1 MNIWGTRN
9 TLIYVV
15 FQGPIV
21 TYHKIVEPWRALLFQ
36 IFCILSLI
44 DCPLLNILSA
54 AVSDIPSAK

>member
-21 TYHKIVEPWRALLFQ
+21 TYHKIVEPWRGMDMMGFSG
-36 IFCILSLI
+36 ILTTCSF
-44 DCPLLNILSA
+44 LSY
-54 AVSDIPSAK
+54 